1 MNCHANVCTIAN
13 ELHSPI
19 AKILHLLHTAK
30 TSKEIFVFSYHIK
43 NRLRYI
49 HRETHAPHYTAVI
62 NLFADENFSFSAHI
76 KTHTHTR
83 ASIWLRICNKNRI
96 YCYTAILECSIF
108 PTITADF
115 YNNGS
120 VLYNIGICMKIRMQ
134 TKNTQCRRFENV
146 RFDSKCIPYLD
157 TNLFEVCFIFQT
169 TRKVDFSLQY
179 SQMKGTTEKNL
190 SLLEFYIICC
200 CCCSPSNQPFKR
212 GI

>member
-76 KTHTHTR
+76 NTLTTHTHTQ

-134 TKNTQCRRFENV
+134 TENTQCRRFENV

-157 TNLFEVCFIFQT
+157 PNLFEVCFIFQT
-169 TRKVDFSLQY
+169 TRKVDFFSPYNILKWKERQKKTLAFGILHNLLLLFSLN
-179 SQMKGTTEKNL
+179 ST
-190 SLLEFYIICC
+190 I
-200 CCCSPSNQPFKR
+200 
-212 GI
+212 